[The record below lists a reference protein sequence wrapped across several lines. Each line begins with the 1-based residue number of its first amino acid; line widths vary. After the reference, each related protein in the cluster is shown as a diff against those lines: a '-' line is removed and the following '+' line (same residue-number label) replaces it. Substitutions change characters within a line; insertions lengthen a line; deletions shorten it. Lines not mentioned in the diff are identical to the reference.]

1 MREQRSGSS
10 CTMRGWNY
18 VNMNKAVLEEGDF
31 EVCVSGCWGP
41 SWSGVTVFRQWY
53 VGCGEH
59 GVIGAVLYGG
69 WGERMLGERVI
80 VGWLGEGGGGG
91 VELVSG
97 GALRCGAVCC
107 GLRCAR
113 FDVFLGR
120 NGGNGDRGSRGHGG
134 L

>member
-1 MREQRSGSS
+1 MGILFVEVVRRAYMREQRSGSS

-69 WGERMLGERVI
+69 
-80 VGWLGEGGGGG
+80 
-91 VELVSG
+91 
-97 GALRCGAVCC
+97 
-107 GLRCAR
+107 
-113 FDVFLGR
+113 
-120 NGGNGDRGSRGHGG
+120 
-134 L
+134 